1 MGYLNSDV
9 DSSIRLNYYLIIY
22 KMSNE
27 NAIKFVKRL
36 TTVPEEFVDELFR
49 FYDENSLQTDIILL
63 LDDIAKWLDCPKIEL
78 HNTLKRSYIKNIDYK
93 IEKAP
98 NPNKKIGKYNSNN
111 YNKILV
117 SPDCFKRLCMLSR
130 ARKAEMVRTYFIDVE
145 TQFLRYKNQLMEGL
159 KTDINRLEKDLNP
172 NRPDIPALNTANG
185 YIYVIKASDEIN
197 DLFKIGRACN
207 LKKRLFSYQTGKA
220 HSVDLLYTLSVH
232 DMKKAEKCMKALLE
246 EYQYRTRREIYQ
258 VPIDMIKLIMNKCD
272 EVDGAKK
279 QYIRRK
285 KLSTGGSEN
294 YYIAF
299 NKELILPE

>member
-1 MGYLNSDV
+1 
-9 DSSIRLNYYLIIY
+9 
-22 KMSNE
+22 MSNE

-36 TTVPEEFVDELFR
+36 TTVPEEFVDELFK
-49 FYDENSLQTDIILL
+49 FYDENSLQTDIIILV
-63 LDDIAKWLDCPKIEL
+63 DDIAKWLDCSRVEL
-78 HNTLKRSYIKNIDYK
+78 IRTLRRSYIKNIDYTVENG
-93 IEKAP
+93 I
-98 NPNKKIGKYNSNN
+98 NPNYSKGVKTSN
-111 YNKILV
+111 YYKKILV
-117 SPDCFKRLCMLSR
+117 SPDCFKRLCMLTR
-130 ARKAEMVRTYFIDVE
+130 AKNAEMVRTYFIDVE

-159 KTDINRLEKDLNP
+159 KTNINRLEKDLNP

-185 YIYVIKASDEIN
+185 YIYVIKASDEVN
-197 DLFKIGRACN
+197 DLFKIGRASN

-232 DMKKAEKCMKALLE
+232 NMKKAEKCMKALLE

-258 VPIDMIKLIMNKCD
+258 VPIDMIKFIMNKCD

-299 NKELILPE
+299 F

>member
-1 MGYLNSDV
+1 
-9 DSSIRLNYYLIIY
+9 
-22 KMSNE
+22 MSNE
-27 NAIKFVKRL
+27 NVIKFVKRF
-36 TTVPEEFVDELFR
+36 TTVPEKFVDELFK
-49 FYDENSLQTDIILL
+49 FYDENSLQTDIIIS
-63 LDDIAKWLDCPKIEL
+63 LDDISKWLNSPKNEL
-78 HNTLKRSYIKNIDYK
+78 HSTLKRTYIKDIDYTT
-93 IEKAP
+93 IKAV
-98 NPNKKIGKYNSNN
+98 NPNYSKGIKTSNN
-111 YNKILV
+111 YKKILV

-130 ARKAEMVRTYFIDVE
+130 AKNAEMVRTYFIDIE

-159 KTDINRLEKDLNP
+159 KIDINRLEKDLNP

-185 YIYVIKASDEIN
+185 YIYVIKASDEVN
-197 DLFKIGRACN
+197 DLFKIGRASN

-258 VPIDMIKLIMNKCD
+258 VPIDMIKFIMNKCD